1 MGAHPPHF
9 GANFDGAPPP
19 IYTHF
24 DAYDMAAT
32 AHMSEAE
39 ILSSFFGVH
48 DKYSAFKE
56 WEGLLD
62 SDSDLEP
69 DPGAPGASRRGPPA
83 NPDLGAPGVS
93 RRGPP
98 TNPNAGR
105 SAPAPTPAPAAA
117 GQKKKRKKKRG
128 RKKGRPSAPAEGG
141 SAPSPPAPTPCS
153 LCRRTSSQIPYQS
166 VTFPGGKCV
175 RYCGECYDELDL
187 RCDDCHDRHN

>member
-1 MGAHPPHF
+1 MGAHPSHF

-19 IYTHF
+19 VYTHF

-32 AHMSEAE
+32 AHISEAE
-39 ILSSFFGVH
+39 ILSSFLGVH

-98 TNPNAGR
+98 ANPNAGR
-105 SAPAPTPAPAAA
+105 RAPAPTPAPAAA

-128 RKKGRPSAPAEGG
+128 RKKGRRTFRSGGGWIRLSPAG
-141 SAPSPPAPTPCS
+141 SDAMQPLPPHLHPDS
-153 LCRRTSSQIPYQS
+153 LPVSHLPRGQMCT
-166 VTFPGGKCV
+166 
-175 RYCGECYDELDL
+175 LL
-187 RCDDCHDRHN
+187 R

>member
-1 MGAHPPHF
+1 MEAHPSHF

-62 SDSDLEP
+62 SNSDLEP
-69 DPGAPGASRRGPPA
+69 DPGAPGAS
-83 NPDLGAPGVS
+83 
-93 RRGPP
+93 
-98 TNPNAGR
+98 
-105 SAPAPTPAPAAA
+105 
-117 GQKKKRKKKRG
+117 
-128 RKKGRPSAPAEGG
+128 
-141 SAPSPPAPTPCS
+141 
-153 LCRRTSSQIPYQS
+153 
-166 VTFPGGKCV
+166 
-175 RYCGECYDELDL
+175 
-187 RCDDCHDRHN
+187 